1 MFYAFMSDYLLNL
14 CFLFF
19 LKFTLWFL
27 VLGDV
32 GLYLTDL
39 NDSLSSTL
47 HDAFEMVRN
56 TDSILDSDMKNFL
69 INLLPLVRDF
79 YSNIL
84 AIDIKFNKIYK
95 KEFKVVA
102 HLIIIISHFII
113 IIVRMKIVINLWGS
127 NSWKKTQLM

>member
-19 LKFTLWFL
+19 LKFTFWFL

-32 GLYLTDL
+32 GLYLTNL

-84 AIDIKFNKIYK
+84 AIDIKFNKTYR
-95 KEFKVVA
+95 KEFKVAA

-113 IIVRMKIVINLWGS
+113 IIVRMKIVVNLWGS
-127 NSWKKTQLM
+127 SSWKNTQLM